1 MGKKLHW
8 KLKSSRKKNRE
19 MRVSTEGGIYLKKD
33 VFDKTLQNTGFEF
46 KPVSEALEE
55 GLAYEQT
62 EMVKDAVSRIE
73 HYAN

>member
-33 VFDKTLQNTGFEF
+33 EFDKEHF
-46 KPVSEALEE
+46 KEEVRDPVP
-55 GLAYEQT
+55 
-62 EMVKDAVSRIE
+62 
-73 HYAN
+73 